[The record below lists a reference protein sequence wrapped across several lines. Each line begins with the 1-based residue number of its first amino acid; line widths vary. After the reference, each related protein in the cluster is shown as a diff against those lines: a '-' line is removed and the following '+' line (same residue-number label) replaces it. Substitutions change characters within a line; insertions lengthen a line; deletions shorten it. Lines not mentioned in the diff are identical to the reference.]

1 MTRAARTAFFVWLA
15 ITALVA
21 ASLLWIYLRLGER
34 GFGIYIQQPPLI
46 NLPVTLASVAL
57 VWLSAGA
64 LLLVIRSGR
73 LSRSNI
79 LSVGGFFLVSWV
91 YLNILS
97 ERFRYGD
104 YTYYFDAAVK
114 LHDHQPL
121 PGSYFYL
128 PLWATFIQYLAPLG
142 LNTFFLILWLLN
154 FLSLLL
160 FYILLLRALE
170 RYGFSSQLAAL
181 VTILFILANAPLLR
195 TLAYVQINLHVLNF
209 ILLSLLL
216 YPRHSFLSALCLAV
230 AVHLKTS
237 PAVLVLAFLLE
248 KDWRWLGWFIL
259 SMLGLAG
266 LTVATNGFSPFLD
279 SLRNVQDLVV
289 SGNTIFHDT
298 SFDSLLRFVGPI
310 LHFPPRW
317 IQALIFAAKAV
328 LIVASLAVMVR
339 CVRAQAFVQTNE
351 RGRSML
357 NALPPLFVPMT
368 LASPIVWEHHGIFL
382 ALSFLL
388 LLKRLERPSDWYW
401 FGFAYLLE
409 FLLPTFDFFPWS
421 FGRLVAPLVVLWLM
435 WRTARESNEAHPFQ
449 KLNLSLAA
457 FLSSRP
463 PASQDEPA
471 SAT

>member
-1 MTRAARTAFFVWLA
+1 MTRTARTALVVWGI
-15 ITALVA
+15 ITLLIA
-21 ASLLWIYLRLGER
+21 ASILWIYLRLGED
-34 GFGIYIQQPPLI
+34 GFGVYIQQPPLI

-64 LLLVIRSGR
+64 LLLILQSGR
-73 LSRSNI
+73 INRSNA
-79 LSVGGFFLVSWV
+79 LSIGGFFLVTWV

-114 LHDHQPL
+114 LYNNQHL

-128 PLWATFIQYLAPLG
+128 PLWATLIQYLAPLG
-142 LNTFFLILWLLN
+142 LETFFLVLWLLN
-154 FLSLLL
+154 VFALLL
-160 FYILLLRALE
+160 FYFLLHRTLQ
-170 RYGFSSQLAAL
+170 RYGFAPQFAAL
-181 VTILFILANAPLLR
+181 VTIVFLLANAPLLR
-195 TLAYVQINLHVLNF
+195 TLAYVQINLHVLNL

-216 YPRHSFLSALCLAV
+216 YPRRSFLSALCLAL

-259 SMLGLAG
+259 SMIGIAG
-266 LTVATNGFSPFLD
+266 LTVATDGITPFLD
-279 SLRNVQDLVV
+279 SLRNVQDLAG

-298 SFDSLLRFVGPI
+298 SFDSFLRFAGPI
-310 LHFPPRW
+310 LHLAPRW
-317 IQALIFAAKAV
+317 IQALIYAAKA
-328 LIVASLAVMVR
+328 LLVAATIAIMVR
-339 CVRAQAFVQTNE
+339 CVRFRAFFENDE

-357 NALPPLFVPMT
+357 NALPVLFVPMT
-368 LASPIVWEHHGIFL
+368 IASPIVWEHHGIFL

-388 LLKRLERPSDWYW
+388 LLKRLDSPSDWLW

-421 FGRLVAPLVVLWLM
+421 FGRLLAPLLILWLM
-435 WRTARESNEAHPFQ
+435 WKTTASSEPSPSFT
-449 KLNLSLAA
+449 KLNLWLHQAIA
-457 FLSSRP
+457 
-463 PASQDEPA
+463 
-471 SAT
+471 

>member
-1 MTRAARTAFFVWLA
+1 MTRAARTALIVWAA
-15 ITALVA
+15 ITLLIAS
-21 ASLLWIYLRLGER
+21 SLLWIYLRQGED
-34 GFGIYIQQPPLI
+34 GLWVYIQQPPLI

-64 LLLVIRSGR
+64 LLLIIRSGR
-73 LSRSNI
+73 IDRSNI
-79 LSVGGFFLVSWV
+79 LGIGGFFLVCWV

-114 LHDHQPL
+114 LYNNQPL

-142 LNTFFLILWLLN
+142 LNAFFLILWLLN
-154 FLSLLL
+154 FFSLLL
-160 FYILLLRALE
+160 FYVLLHRTLQ
-170 RYGFSSQLAAL
+170 RYGFSPQFAAP
-181 VTILFILANAPLLR
+181 VTIIFLLANAPLLR
-195 TLAYVQINLHVLNF
+195 TLVYVQINLHVLNL

-216 YPRHSFLSALCLAV
+216 YPRRSFLSALCLAL

-248 KDWRWLGWFIL
+248 KDWRWLGWFVL
-259 SMLGLAG
+259 SMIGIAG
-266 LTVATNGFSPFLD
+266 LTVATDGFAPFLD
-279 SLRNVQDLVV
+279 ILQNLRGLAS

-298 SFDSLLRFVGPI
+298 SFDSFLRFAGPI
-310 LHFPPRW
+310 LHLSPRW
-317 IQALIFAAKAV
+317 IQALIYASKALLVAAT
-328 LIVASLAVMVR
+328 LAVMIR
-339 CVRAQAFVQTNE
+339 CVRTQAFFQDDE

-357 NALPPLFVPMT
+357 NALPPLFVLMT

-388 LLKRLERPSDWYW
+388 LLKRLEQPSDWLW

-421 FGRLVAPLVVLWLM
+421 FGRLLAPLIILGLMWKTAASRDPSPTFTKINLWLQRAM
-435 WRTARESNEAHPFQ
+435 A
-449 KLNLSLAA
+449 
-457 FLSSRP
+457 
-463 PASQDEPA
+463 
-471 SAT
+471 